1 MNFPRIFRQ
10 YQLPLLVANN
20 TSPQSYP
27 HYPHSGADLS
37 TRIFW
42 DKTGEKEDC
51 ILIELWYNGHESNA

>member
-1 MNFPRIFRQ
+1 VYRPF
-10 YQLPLLVANN
+10 YAVANN